1 MMNQSTKNLTSKEA
15 HVLSRH
21 KPTRKGFC
29 SKNHSRRHTPLLQK
43 KSCIGVF
50 CSLIVALLAA
60 GCGNSGSSGDASD
73 SSTTASTAV
82 STSIAEIE
90 ALPQIV
96 TTMDIWGDVASKA
109 TCGLAE
115 VSTIIPSGSDP
126 HRYSPSARD
135 IIALEDA
142 ALVVENGYGLEERL
156 LDALSSA
163 PNKLVIADLLEEM
176 DSEHEGDEHEDHDED
191 ELENHDEHEDHDE
204 DEHEDENHEHDEDEH
219 DDHDDHGEDDHDEHD
234 EDEHDEHDE
243 DEHEDHEHEDEN
255 HDEHEDHDED
265 ELEDHEHEDENHEH
279 DEDEHEDH
287 EHEDENHDE
296 HENELEDRD
305 EHDDHDHD
313 HAGGDPHIWFDFN
326 FARSFVNTMKT
337 RLAPAVADAEELAA
351 CADSYIAELQET
363 EDAVAA
369 ALASVPQDRRLLV
382 TQHDTLQ
389 RLADIHGYEI
399 VGNVIPSTST
409 LAEADLRNLLQL
421 EDRVKATG
429 ALAIFADATGVSE
442 DIETFAD
449 RIDLPMVVLYTE
461 SLGTPDSGADTY
473 TGMMLTNANRIAEA
487 LASP

>member
-1 MMNQSTKNLTSKEA
+1 MMNQATKNLATKQA
-15 HVLSRH
+15 HVCSRH

-29 SKNHSRRHTPLLQK
+29 SKNHPRRHTPLLQK

-50 CSLIVALLAA
+50 CSLIVALLAVS
-60 GCGNSGSSGDASD
+60 CGNSGSSGDASD
-73 SSTTASTAV
+73 SSTTVSTAV

-109 TCGLAE
+109 TCGLAA

-176 DSEHEGDEHEDHDED
+176 DSEHEGDEHDEDEHEDHDED
-191 ELENHDEHEDHDE
+191 ELENHD
-204 DEHEDENHEHDEDEH
+204 
-219 DDHDDHGEDDHDEHD
+219 DHDEHD
-234 EDEHDEHDE
+234 EDE
-243 DEHEDHEHEDEN
+243 N
-255 HDEHEDHDED
+255 HEHEDHDED
-265 ELEDHEHEDENHEH
+265 GLEDH
-279 DEDEHEDH
+279 
-287 EHEDENHDE
+287 E
-296 HENELEDRD
+296 HENELEDHD
-305 EHDDHDHD
+305 EQDDHDHD
-313 HAGGDPHIWFDFN
+313 HAGGDPHIWLDFN
-326 FARSFVNTMKT
+326 FARSFVNTMET

-389 RLADIHGYEI
+389 RLADRHGYEI

-409 LAEADLRNLLQL
+409 LAEADLRNLVQL
-421 EDRVKATG
+421 EDRVKDTG
-429 ALAIFADATGVSE
+429 AAVIFADASGVSS

-449 RIDLPMVVLYTE
+449 RIGLPLVVLYTE
-461 SLGTPDSGADTY
+461 SLGTPGSGADTY

>member
-1 MMNQSTKNLTSKEA
+1 MMNQATKNLTSKQA
-15 HVLSRH
+15 HVCSRH

-176 DSEHEGDEHEDHDED
+176 DSEHEGDEHEGDHDED

-204 DEHEDENHEHDEDEH
+204 DEHDEHDEDEH
-219 DDHDDHGEDDHDEHD
+219 DDHDEHEDDHDEHD
-234 EDEHDEHDE
+234 EDEH
-243 DEHEDHEHEDEN
+243 EN

-287 EHEDENHDE
+287 EHEDHEHEDEDHDE
-296 HENELEDRD
+296 HENELEDHD
-305 EHDDHDHD
+305 EHDDHD

>member
-1 MMNQSTKNLTSKEA
+1 MMNHTTKNLTSKQA
-15 HVLSRH
+15 HVCSRH

-73 SSTTASTAV
+73 SSTTVSTAV

-96 TTMDIWGDVASKA
+96 TTLDIWGDVAEKA

-115 VSTIIPSGSDP
+115 VSSIIPSGSDP

-163 PNKLVIADLLEEM
+163 PNKLVIADLLEEE
-176 DSEHEGDEHEDHDED
+176 DSEHEGDEHDDHEHDED

-204 DEHEDENHEHDEDEH
+204 DDHEDEGHD
-219 DDHDDHGEDDHDEHD
+219 
-234 EDEHDEHDE
+234 
-243 DEHEDHEHEDEN
+243 
-255 HDEHEDHDED
+255 
-265 ELEDHEHEDENHEH
+265 EHEDENHEH

-287 EHEDENHDE
+287 EHENEDHDE
-296 HENELEDRD
+296 HEDHDEDELEDHEDENHEHDED
-305 EHDDHDHD
+305 EHEDHGEDDHDHD
-313 HAGGDPHIWFDFN
+313 HSGGDPHIWFDFN
-326 FARSFVNTMKT
+326 FARSFVNTMET

-389 RLADIHGYEI
+389 RLADRHGYEI
-399 VGNVIPSTST
+399 IGNVIPSTST
-409 LAEADLRNLLQL
+409 LAEADLRHLIEL
-421 EDRVKATG
+421 EDQVKATG
-429 ALAIFADATGVSE
+429 ALAIFADASGVNS

-449 RIDLPMVVLYTE
+449 RIGLPLVVLHTE
-461 SLGTPDSGADTY
+461 ALGTPGTGADTY

>member
-1 MMNQSTKNLTSKEA
+1 MNQTTQNLTSKQA
-15 HVLSRH
+15 HVCSRH

-29 SKNHSRRHTPLLQK
+29 SKNHSRRHAPLLHK

-60 GCGNSGSSGDASD
+60 GCGNSGSSGDAAD
-73 SSTTASTAV
+73 SSTTGSTAV

-96 TTMDIWGDVASKA
+96 TTMDIWGDVAEKA

-135 IIALEDA
+135 IIALENA
-142 ALVVENGYGLEERL
+142 ALVVENGFGLEERL

-163 PNKLVIADLLEEM
+163 PNKLVIADLLEEA
-176 DSEHEGDEHEDHDED
+176 DSEHEDDEEHDEHDADDHED
-191 ELENHDEHEDHDE
+191 ELEDHDEHEDHDE
-204 DEHEDENHEHDEDEH
+204 
-219 DDHDDHGEDDHDEHD
+219 
-234 EDEHDEHDE
+234 
-243 DEHEDHEHEDEN
+243 N
-255 HDEHEDHDED
+255 HDEHEDEDRDHGEHEDHDTDDHDEHED
-265 ELEDHEHEDENHEH
+265 ELEDHDEHQ
-279 DEDEHEDH
+279 DEDDHEDH
-287 EHEDENHDE
+287 
-296 HENELEDRD
+296 
-305 EHDDHDHD
+305 DHDHD

-326 FARSFVNTMKT
+326 FARSFVDTLET

-351 CADSYIAELQET
+351 CADGYIAELQET

-389 RLADIHGYEI
+389 RLADPHGYEI
-399 VGNVIPSTST
+399 IGNVIPSTST
-409 LAEADLRNLLQL
+409 LAEADLRHLIEL
-421 EDRVKATG
+421 EDQVKATG
-429 ALAIFADATGVSE
+429 ALAIFADASGVNS
-442 DIETFAD
+442 DIETFAN
-449 RIDLPMVVLYTE
+449 RIDLPLVVLFTE
-461 SLGTPDSGADTY
+461 ALGAPDSGADTY
-473 TGMMLTNANRIAEA
+473 IDMMLTNANRIAEA

>member
-1 MMNQSTKNLTSKEA
+1 MMNQATKNLTSKQA
-15 HVLSRH
+15 HVCSRH

-176 DSEHEGDEHEDHDED
+176 DSEHEGDEHEGD
-191 ELENHDEHEDHDE
+191 HDEHEDHDE
-204 DEHEDENHEHDEDEH
+204 DELE
-219 DDHDDHGEDDHDEHD
+219 DHD
-234 EDEHDEHDE
+234 
-243 DEHEDHEHEDEN
+243 EHEDEN

-287 EHEDENHDE
+287 EHEDEDHDE
-296 HENELEDRD
+296 HENELEDHD

-389 RLADIHGYEI
+389 RLADLHGYEI

-409 LAEADLRNLLQL
+409 LAEADLRNLVQL